1 MAQSAA
7 SPDNKKR
14 KLTSIINHKET
25 PQLFL
30 NVGGAKRNI
39 RRSVWN
45 ALRDA
50 SCGGKTPSLGQ
61 GGVEAKEE
69 VEFDSSGSQNQGNP
83 LCDLVLKGAAH
94 WSDVPTTSDDDGTI
108 RIYLDRNPQ
117 ALDDLLEYIEY
128 GKVFLK
134 GLISK
139 DDNGARLERL
149 QMECDYFTVNT
160 LMKDVDDVMFGE
172 AVSFRADGWFRIAG
186 DCLRDEDGDAVN
198 WNWRNV
204 CGNESIATRNSGN
217 GRSISICDVK
227 TTGTYLMFFSL
238 HSVAVTALS
247 PTQFYTKDCTDE
259 FVQVSMFHEVMT
271 KSEDGHWA
279 FPLVRCGAF
288 DYRDNEETRENEPLL
303 FTAAFAEPV
312 SLKKGNRLYCSHGYG
327 IMQPWFMKVND
338 QVVEN
343 SFFSLE
349 EPHCLNFITLVRVF
363 GDSIARWSVK
373 CERDPNSEHSI
384 IKWLPAQDDFPRTS
398 QGAILDENDET
409 KIRFRK
415 AGYYLLLGRV
425 AARLKKKFN
434 TNESKYYGTVRLE
447 LRTNGGLPLHIDAE
461 VVSYPN
467 NFNEDL
473 SFNNKMAEYGPI
485 NDIIYAESDSY
496 ISVRAT
502 TGACFARHGTAP
514 SPFGVDKIPTQSLS
528 AIRLDYNMRVDRY
541 QVSLYQ
547 NKVSYKRAL
556 GGEESV
562 PNQAPLFV
570 AADDR
575 DGLGLLKALEDCR
588 CIVIGCLSCKM
599 GDTVSLY
606 KNNDAII
613 HSQLCEGSGHG
624 YGSHTLNT
632 VVEIK
637 ANDTFVIKS
646 RGSDV
651 QSGGHLA
658 FLTLQ

>member
-25 PQLFL
+25 PILFL

-45 ALRDA
+45 ALREA

-61 GGVEAKEE
+61 GGVEARAE
-69 VEFDSSGSQNQGNP
+69 VEVDSSGNQNQGNP
-83 LCDLVLKGAAH
+83 LCDLVLSGAAH

-134 GLISK
+134 GVISK

-172 AVSFRADGWFRIAG
+172 AVSFRSDGWFSIAG

-198 WNWRNV
+198 WNWRKV
-204 CGNESIATRNSGN
+204 CGNESIATRN
-217 GRSISICDVK
+217 R
-227 TTGTYLMFFSL
+227 
-238 HSVAVTALS
+238 AVTALS

-271 KSEDGHWA
+271 RSEDSHWA
-279 FPLVRCGAF
+279 YPLVRCGAF

-312 SLKKGNRLYCSHGYG
+312 SLKEGNRLYCSHGYG
-327 IMQPWFMKVND
+327 IMQPG
-338 QVVEN
+338 
-343 SFFSLE
+343 LE

-363 GDSIARWSVK
+363 GDSMARWSVK
-373 CERDPNSEHSI
+373 CERDPNSEHSM
-384 IKWLPAQDDFPRTS
+384 IKWLPAQDDFPKTS
-398 QGAILDENDET
+398 QGAHLDENDET

-447 LRTNGGLPLHIDAE
+447 LRTNGGLPLHIDPE

-502 TGACFARHGTAP
+502 AGACFARHGTAP
-514 SPFGVDKIPTQSLS
+514 SPFGLDKIPTQSLS

-547 NKVSYKRAL
+547 NNVSYKRAL

-562 PNQAPLFV
+562 PNQAP
-570 AADDR
+570 
-575 DGLGLLKALEDCR
+575 
-588 CIVIGCLSCKM
+588 
-599 GDTVSLY
+599 
-606 KNNDAII
+606 
-613 HSQLCEGSGHG
+613 
-624 YGSHTLNT
+624 
-632 VVEIK
+632 
-637 ANDTFVIKS
+637 
-646 RGSDV
+646 
-651 QSGGHLA
+651 
-658 FLTLQ
+658 